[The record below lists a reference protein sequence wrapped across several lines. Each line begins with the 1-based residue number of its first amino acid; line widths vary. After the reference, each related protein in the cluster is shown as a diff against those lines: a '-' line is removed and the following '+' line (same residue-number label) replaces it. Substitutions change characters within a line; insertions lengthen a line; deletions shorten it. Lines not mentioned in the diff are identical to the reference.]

1 MMYDKIATIQSVYF
15 CSTTEYALLSS
26 HQLLYMQYMYSTAI
40 TRFAWYWRKYFFM
53 NVSSTRLT
61 NILKF

>member
-1 MMYDKIATIQSVYF
+1 MYDKIATIQSVYF

-40 TRFAWYWRKYFFM
+40 TRICM
-53 NVSSTRLT
+53 
-61 NILKF
+61 ILKEIFFYECEFHKVLIS

>member
-40 TRFAWYWRKYFFM
+40 IRTTWYWKKYFFYEGEFHK
-53 NVSSTRLT
+53 VLT
-61 NILKF
+61 GIS